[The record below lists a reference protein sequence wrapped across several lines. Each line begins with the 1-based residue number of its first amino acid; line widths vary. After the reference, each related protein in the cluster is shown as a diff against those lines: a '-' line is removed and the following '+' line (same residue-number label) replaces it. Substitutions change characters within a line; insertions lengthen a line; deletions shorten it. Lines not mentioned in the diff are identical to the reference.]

1 MPPMTPRRT
10 VLATLAL
17 SAVLLLPTGCS
28 KSGEGASASA
38 PQPATVIEPPA
49 VPPPEAAPPPPTEE
63 AANWSPEALDELTAP
78 IALYPDPIL
87 AQVLSAATDSQEVMD
102 AGNWLIDNAAL
113 KDKALSTAASAAGF
127 TPSVQALVHFPTVMD
142 MMCREIDWTRQL
154 GDAFGADQAAV
165 LASVQRLRR
174 QAQTAG
180 NLASSPQITV
190 QQTVQQEK
198 EVIVIQPADPKVVY
212 VPQYEPAQVYA
223 PAPAPAAPAST
234 SGNSG
239 ISTSQAVMGGLLA
252 FGAGVL
258 VANMF
263 DDDDDH
269 HHDDY
274 WYGHGYPNWGYGGV
288 YYGPRPYYPHNTF
301 IYAPRYPN
309 YRPQHYYRPPAS
321 YPYHYRG
328 EVSRQARGSAPA
340 TPAYFNRFEQN
351 RNRMEGYTPRPPV
364 TGQRGKPIAAYRGDS
379 AASRPAVARPGT
391 APSARPAAASAA
403 GRPAVATSGRVPAA
417 RGATVDRASQLPAT
431 AAATQRRPS
440 SREAKPDIRPDRGYP
455 LASGDRSDNSLRQS
469 RGGAAIAGAGAR
481 DGARERAASERGR
494 ASMKSAP
501 RPSAQRPSTQRD
513 APGSRQ
519 PSQSRATPAPRGQ
532 NRHQ

>member
-1 MPPMTPRRT
+1 MPAMRPHQT

-28 KSGEGASASA
+28 KSGEEAAASA

-49 VPPPEAAPPPPTEE
+49 VPPPEAPPPPPTEE
-63 AANWSPEALDELTAP
+63 AANWNPEALDELTAP

-87 AQVLSAATDSQEVMD
+87 AQVLSASTDPQEVMD

-180 NLASSPQITV
+180 TLASSPQMTV

-198 EVIVIQPADPKVVY
+198 DVIVIQPADPKVVY
-212 VPQYEPAQVYA
+212 VPQYEPAQAYA
-223 PAPAPAAPAST
+223 PPPAPAAPAST
-234 SGNSG
+234 SSNSG

-258 VANMF
+258 VANIF

-269 HHDDY
+269 DHDDY

-309 YRPQHYYRPPAS
+309 YRPQHYYRPPAN
-321 YPYHYRG
+321 YPHHYRG
-328 EVSRQARGSAPA
+328 QVSRQARASAPA

-351 RNRMEGYTPRPPV
+351 RNRMEGYTPRSPV

-379 AASRPAVARPGT
+379 AATRPAA
-391 APSARPAAASAA
+391 ARPAATQAA
-403 GRPAVATSGRVPAA
+403 RTSVGAATRPAAAA
-417 RGATVDRASQLPAT
+417 RPA
-431 AAATQRRPS
+431 

-455 LASGDRSDNSLRQS
+455 LASGDRSDNTLRQH
-469 RGGAAIAGAGAR
+469 RGGAAIAGAGTR

-501 RPSAQRPSTQRD
+501 RPSAPRD
-513 APGSRQ
+513 A
-519 PSQSRATPAPRGQ
+519 AAPRGQ
-532 NRHQ
+532 NRRQ